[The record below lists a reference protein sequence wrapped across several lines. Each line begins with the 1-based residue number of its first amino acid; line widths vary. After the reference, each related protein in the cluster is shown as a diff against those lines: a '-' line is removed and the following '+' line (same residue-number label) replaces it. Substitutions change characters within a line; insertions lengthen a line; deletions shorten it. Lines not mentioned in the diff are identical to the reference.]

1 MSVQRPRVVLLVG
14 ILLAGCA
21 SVGAPLEGARG
32 IAVTGSGRVSLPP
45 DTAVIDAGV
54 EARGPQLADATAEVD
69 RLMRAVLARVKAAG
83 VRDSDVRTTTYAIEP
98 IAEPRQPAD
107 TGVRIAGYQVSN
119 VVQVR
124 TRDVAGLG
132 RIVDAAVAAGAN
144 VVRNVHFTI
153 DDPARAEAEARARA
167 MKDAAARAQQVAAA
181 AGVKVGRLLAVTE
194 SSPFRP
200 AVTLISASRAPGPI
214 EPGALE
220 VTVLLEARYAIEP

>member
-1 MSVQRPRVVLLVG
+1 MRGWRPRVVLLVG

-21 SVGAPLEGARG
+21 SVGAPLVGERG

-45 DTAVIDAGV
+45 DTAVLDAGV

-83 VRDSDVRTTTYAIEP
+83 VRDTDVRTTTYAIEP

-124 TRDVAGLG
+124 TRDVA
-132 RIVDAAVAAGAN
+132 DWAGSST
-144 VVRNVHFTI
+144 RPLP
-153 DDPARAEAEARARA
+153 PAPTSYATCTSRSTTPPAP
-167 MKDAAARAQQVAAA
+167 K
-181 AGVKVGRLLAVTE
+181 
-194 SSPFRP
+194 PRP
-200 AVTLISASRAPGPI
+200 ERWP
-214 EPGALE
+214 
-220 VTVLLEARYAIEP
+220 